1 MSTERKKIIQLIRET
16 AELRHEVLAHGI
28 EEGTLT
34 VELTNRDLA
43 AIVYALS
50 CCWISEYVAASP
62 GYREILDMV
71 GDASATILAADAGP
85 QIDKA
90 INEILSGKENP
101 EVDGDGA

>member
-1 MSTERKKIIQLIRET
+1 MSKILKLVRET
-16 AELRHEVLAHGI
+16 AQMRRELIDHGI

-34 VELTNRDLA
+34 VELSNRDLA

-62 GYREILDMV
+62 GWEEMLSMV
-71 GDASATILAADAGP
+71 GDASATILVADAGP

-90 INEILSGKENP
+90 IDSILGKTNP
-101 EVDGDGA
+101 EEEADGA